1 MVTFIQPFLVFVQRR
16 IKDKERMRA
25 KRGGLHRKQSLSK
38 VMYTLRCP
46 YRACL
51 TPLNRKQQQQEAL
64 QAKFDAYQK
73 GETSR
78 LTNLANEFE
87 RAYAQ
92 AKGKDALV
100 QQAGIIVPSP
110 VHQHFHL
117 KAAEASCRKW
127 ICNIPGCVCVS
138 YELRQSAI
146 DPTRS
151 LQASQDSSNPHY
163 LPRQSEFGRH
173 KDFQTWYSLQS
184 LFKVPTHMRT
194 ILFL

>member
-1 MVTFIQPFLVFVQRR
+1 
-16 IKDKERMRA
+16 MRA

-38 VMYTLRCP
+38 VVCTLRCP
-46 YRACL
+46 CRACL

-78 LTNLANEFE
+78 LTNMANDFE

-92 AKGKDALV
+92 AKEKVALV
-100 QQAGIIVPSP
+100 QQLGIIVPSP
-110 VHQHFHL
+110 VHQHFQL

-127 ICNIPGCVCVS
+127 TCNIPGCVCAS

-151 LQASQDSSNPHY
+151 VQASLDSANPHY

-173 KDFQTWYSLQS
+173 KNFQTWYSLQS